1 MQLTLK
7 MLVFL
12 MSLEA
17 IESMKSKRER
27 QTETVGCEFLF
38 RQAWMALGDMTKEQ
52 AKEEFVKYLL
62 ERCPTFRLHLEAHY
76 VESEEQERL
85 K

>member
-1 MQLTLK
+1 
-7 MLVFL
+7 
-12 MSLEA
+12 MSLET
-17 IESMKSKRER
+17 IESKEEKNRKKRDDDWLE
-27 QTETVGCEFLF
+27 F

-62 ERCPTFRLHLEAHY
+62 ERCPMFRLHLEAHH
-76 VESEEQERL
+76 VESEEQERI